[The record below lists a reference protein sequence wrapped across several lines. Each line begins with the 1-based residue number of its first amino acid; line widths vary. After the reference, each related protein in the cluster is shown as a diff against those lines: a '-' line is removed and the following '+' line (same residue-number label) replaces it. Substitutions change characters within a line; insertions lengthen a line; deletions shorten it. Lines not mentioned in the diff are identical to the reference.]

1 MQLENFKNQLIVDID
16 SDRKTKVIIGKPEG
30 FVEPETIDAYADMM
44 IKDVASLCEGLCTL
58 IHVLDQSNVQPS
70 YVTLENC
77 IKHLEAGFADADA
90 TNVMIV
96 KPEDREDIHVG

>member
-1 MQLENFKNQLIVDID
+1 MQLEDFENQLIVDID
-16 SDRKTKVIIGKPEG
+16 STRKTKVIIGKPQG
-30 FVEPETIDAYADMM
+30 FVEPETVDGYAEMM
-44 IKDVASLCEGLCTL
+44 KRDVATLCEGLCTL
-58 IHVLDQSNVQPS
+58 IHILDQSDVQPS

-96 KPEDREDIHVG
+96 KPEDREDLNVT